1 MINYKKL
8 IEDLSYKGPNQEL
21 WYDSNNYIHNESNSS
36 PLYIKNGFRE
46 KDIPFTIRLP
56 LRTNEV
62 SLSIF
67 ADFSTQA
74 GYIILRPGND
84 INFSINID
92 TDKKHIEYSLTYHYS
107 QNLSSKN
114 DVALV
119 LKIYTAF
126 DFINLTKYLN
136 VVPSDETYINNKF
149 REAFSRV
156 ESDDEKLN
164 WLYEN
169 AYPTALKLRGDEQLW
184 TDMLRLSKYDGEK
197 WFADTG
203 SAIMNIAC
211 GFSNIEWIITKLK
224 NNQQV
229 IMNVYKTISDYDT
242 KSSFAALIDAFI
254 KIDGND
260 LYKPVFLTG
269 KEYRL
274 FKGSAKYNKNKQFN
288 IVNQK
293 ETPKENKNLSWKEA
307 IKEALSSSSLAPT
320 QGGYAVAPQNNYNNI
335 ENEDL
340 DPCDLVI
347 IKDADLK
354 VDRRNPVKT
363 IPSAAIILYY
373 IADNA
378 EHELLM
384 KILRISLDVAA
395 ILAAVYSGG
404 TSSIVIRL
412 AEAGMALTDIAM
424 MSEEIR
430 NFLSDNGGEWFV
442 ENWDT
447 IYLMV
452 GMGFLSNFIIRGIL
466 AKGPALL
473 ESLKNIRN
481 VPKNWYLFRK
491 DLEKLIKELEAYEAK
506 QAARIATNEIA
517 EVVIKGDKYGLWRK
531 VLNLASSPEKYIETV
546 VKNLQFKGISL
557 KKVAEESYEIF
568 YKSEKLIINSNQS
581 LGKLLQK
588 LYFVSSKNFEKVL
601 YSYFISVEG
610 GIFFIDDIS
619 NELIKNGLGGYS
631 RYLKN
636 LQKDELLI
644 VKLENTSET
653 SYTALYKGKEITT
666 EVSKSPKEAFRKLI
680 DKTKSLWNSKGDIIA
695 DQMKKL
701 LLIVKKSKTMVNTSA
716 KIGEQA
722 TAETIK
728 WGTVKMQLH
737 PKFNEII
744 QFLKDKNVKII
755 EVENIVEDVA
765 YMELHVFDL
774 QNNLIRT
781 EKTLFWHP
789 EMRFLDLEH
798 EIDHIIQFEKNLN
811 GKYSTITSLLKRAG
825 VEVDRELPHLGFT
838 TKLQKAFLEYEV
850 RTREVFRLKE
860 RGIDKLVMEE
870 HLEGLK
876 DAYNTFN
883 DLFPGHP
890 KDRFKF
896 ESWRKEHFPDYEPFD
911 FKNFNY

>member
-1 MINYKKL
+1 
-8 IEDLSYKGPNQEL
+8 
-21 WYDSNNYIHNESNSS
+21 
-36 PLYIKNGFRE
+36 
-46 KDIPFTIRLP
+46 
-56 LRTNEV
+56 
-62 SLSIF
+62 
-67 ADFSTQA
+67 
-74 GYIILRPGND
+74 
-84 INFSINID
+84 
-92 TDKKHIEYSLTYHYS
+92 
-107 QNLSSKN
+107 
-114 DVALV
+114 
-119 LKIYTAF
+119 
-126 DFINLTKYLN
+126 
-136 VVPSDETYINNKF
+136 
-149 REAFSRV
+149 
-156 ESDDEKLN
+156 
-164 WLYEN
+164 
-169 AYPTALKLRGDEQLW
+169 
-184 TDMLRLSKYDGEK
+184 MLRLSKYDGEK

-384 KILRISLDVAA
+384 KLLRISLDVAA

-452 GMGFLSNFIIRGIL
+452 GMGFLSNFIIKGIL

-517 EVVIKGDKYGLWRK
+517 EVVIKGDKYGLLRK
-531 VLNLASSPEKYIETV
+531 ILNLASSPEKYIEKV
-546 VKNLQFKGISL
+546 VQDLTAKGLSLKKTEEGLYEVIYNGKRLFIGKDFEVGRFLKQAHFKNIKNAEEFANKVALNIFRNQITHTANLKFKGI
-557 KKVAEESYEIF
+557 VY
-568 YKSEKLIINSNQS
+568 
-581 LGKLLQK
+581 
-588 LYFVSSKNFEKVL
+588 
-601 YSYFISVEG
+601 
-610 GIFFIDDIS
+610 
-619 NELIKNGLGGYS
+619 
-631 RYLKN
+631 
-636 LQKDELLI
+636 
-644 VKLENTSET
+644 
-653 SYTALYKGKEITT
+653 
-666 EVSKSPKEAFRKLI
+666 EVSKKGGILKWKFPEELSKFPNRAELSEYGIIEYNFRI
-680 DKTKSLWNSKGDIIA
+680 PD
-695 DQMKKL
+695 KL
-701 LLIVKKSKTMVNTSA
+701 LNEPYKGFGQKFLDESFEIYGKDIKGAQASWNEAPNYPGGSSLGYKQFWKAFKELGDENKALKTTTFYKTMSKKGISEITERSVYIDEYEN
-716 KIGEQA
+716 
-722 TAETIK
+722 
-728 WGTVKMQLH
+728 V
-737 PKFNEII
+737 EII
-744 QFLKDKNVKII
+744 I
-755 EVENIVEDVA
+755 
-765 YMELHVFDL
+765 
-774 QNNLIRT
+774 
-781 EKTLFWHP
+781 
-789 EMRFLDLEH
+789 
-798 EIDHIIQFEKNLN
+798 
-811 GKYSTITSLLKRAG
+811 
-825 VEVDRELPHLGFT
+825 
-838 TKLQKAFLEYEV
+838 
-850 RTREVFRLKE
+850 
-860 RGIDKLVMEE
+860 
-870 HLEGLK
+870 
-876 DAYNTFN
+876 YN
-883 DLFPGHP
+883 
-890 KDRFKF
+890 
-896 ESWRKEHFPDYEPFD
+896 
-911 FKNFNY
+911 KNFNK

>member
-67 ADFSTQA
+67 ADFSTQV

-114 DVALV
+114 DIALV
-119 LKIYTAF
+119 LKTYTAF

-242 KSSFAALIDAFI
+242 KPSFAALIDAFI

-384 KILRISLDVAA
+384 KLLRISLDVAA

-531 VLNLASSPEKYIETV
+531 VLNLASSPEKYIEKV
-546 VKNLQFKGISL
+546 VQDLTAKGVSL
-557 KKVAEESYEIF
+557 KKTDD
-568 YKSEKLIINSNQS
+568 S
-581 LGKLLQK
+581 L
-588 LYFVSSKNFEKVL
+588 Y
-601 YSYFISVEG
+601 
-610 GIFFIDDIS
+610 
-619 NELIKNGLGGYS
+619 
-631 RYLKN
+631 
-636 LQKDELLI
+636 ELLYNGRVI
-644 VKLENTSET
+644 KV
-653 SYTALYKGKEITT
+653 GKYFEIGR
-666 EVSKSPKEAFRKLI
+666 FIR
-680 DKTKSLWNSKGDIIA
+680 NSFYLG
-695 DQMKKL
+695 
-701 LLIVKKSKTMVNTSA
+701 V
-716 KIGEQA
+716 
-722 TAETIK
+722 
-728 WGTVKMQLH
+728 
-737 PKFNEII
+737 
-744 QFLKDKNVKII
+744 KDKNLLPAFTQLSKEIISKVGKRELRQQYNDLDQLYKLAKKANEELVEITKKLAKETTGKAGVRPKEINNGLKGRERALEKINSDYVNPVTKEPEANLLVDI
-755 EVENIVEDVA
+755 AGSKIVYDKLSNLYKALEKVNKEYKILRIKDRIQTPVDSGYRDILMNLEMKNGHIVEFRLHLKEIDEVA
-765 YMELHVFDL
+765 ANRGHKLYQQRRTLDAISTQRDLNLQEL
-774 QNNLIRT
+774 
-781 EKTLFWHP
+781 K
-789 EMRFLDLEH
+789 MRFKLIKE
-798 EIDHIIQFEKNLN
+798 EI
-811 GKYSTITSLLKRAG
+811 SLYEGAWQKILK
-825 VEVDRELPHLGFT
+825 
-838 TKLQKAFLEYEV
+838 K
-850 RTREVFRLKE
+850 
-860 RGIDKLVMEE
+860 
-870 HLEGLK
+870 
-876 DAYNTFN
+876 
-883 DLFPGHP
+883 
-890 KDRFKF
+890 
-896 ESWRKEHFPDYEPFD
+896 
-911 FKNFNY
+911 